1 MNLEKPIRSVL
12 KAISWRI
19 VATFTT
25 IILVVIFSK
34 GDWSLG
40 GIVGISELILK
51 TVVYYLHERVW
62 NLLSFGRELK
72 R

>member
-1 MNLEKPIRSVL
+1 MEKPIRSLV

-19 VATFTT
+19 VATLTT

-51 TVVYYLHERVW
+51 TVVYYFHERVW
-62 NLLSFGRELK
+62 NLLSFGRESK
-72 R
+72 H